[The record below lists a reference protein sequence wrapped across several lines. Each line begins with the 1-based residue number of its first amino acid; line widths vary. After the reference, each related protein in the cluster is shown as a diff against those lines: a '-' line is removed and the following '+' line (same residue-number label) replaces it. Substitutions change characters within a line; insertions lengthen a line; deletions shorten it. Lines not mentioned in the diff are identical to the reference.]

1 MEDTSLLAAP
11 ASSAVPDLHQ
21 PIAPWWHTIA
31 VVLLL
36 AAWTGISGTRKHSYA
51 GTPHPIIYISMMLM
65 TWMLFGTAIAGIV
78 DRRAFF
84 FETLRNRALSF
95 AAEAARGLAVYVGF
109 SFSAVAI
116 VMVIVFTTM
125 SHSLHTV
132 TPPGTG
138 QSSAQTESQ
147 AGTPLPPPAP
157 TAPEPFSS
165 LKESRFHFDS
175 KTQLAI
181 APSTP
186 FDLLLWIAVSCTAG
200 FCEEHIFRG
209 YLLKQAL
216 ALTARTGLSRLFA
229 IALSIVITS
238 LIFGSLHLYEGI
250 GGALL
255 VSVLGTVYAVI
266 ALKLGNLRAVIVA
279 HFLQDFCA
287 GLFIFLSHGRLI
299 H

>member
-1 MEDTSLLAAP
+1 MEDTSLPAVS
-11 ASSAVPDLHQ
+11 ASSEAPDLHQ
-21 PIAPWWHTIA
+21 PIAPWWHTVAI
-31 VVLLL
+31 VLLL
-36 AAWTGISGTRKHSYA
+36 AAWAGLSGTRKHSYA
-51 GTPHPIIYISMMLM
+51 GTPHPITYISMMLM
-65 TWMLFGTAIAGIV
+65 TWMLFGTAVAGIV

-84 FETLRNRALSF
+84 FATLRNRALSF
-95 AAEAARGLAVYVGF
+95 PAEAARGLAVYLGF

-116 VMVIVFTTM
+116 FMVIVFTTM

-132 TPPGTG
+132 PPP
-138 QSSAQTESQ
+138 QSSTQTESH

-157 TAPEPFSS
+157 TAPEPLSS
-165 LKESRFHFDS
+165 FKESRFHFDS

-181 APSTP
+181 APSTL

-216 ALTARTGLSRLFA
+216 ALTTRAGASRLLATIFS
-229 IALSIVITS
+229 IAITS
-238 LIFGSLHLYEGI
+238 LIFGSLHLYEGV

-255 VSVLGTVYAVI
+255 ISVLGTVYAVI
-266 ALKLGNLRAVIVA
+266 ALKLGNLRTVIVA

-287 GLFIFLSHGRLI
+287 GLYIFLSHGRLV